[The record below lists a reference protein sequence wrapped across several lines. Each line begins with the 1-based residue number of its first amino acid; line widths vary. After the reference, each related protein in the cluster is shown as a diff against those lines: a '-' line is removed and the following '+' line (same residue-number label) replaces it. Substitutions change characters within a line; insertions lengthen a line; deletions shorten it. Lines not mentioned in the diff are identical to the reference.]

1 MGVENRFFWE
11 SIGVRLWKL
20 RKDIELSST
29 MNWWT
34 VNDLYM
40 HFAGKDQAIGVTTLY
55 RHLQRMIGEGIVS
68 KYAVGTTG
76 AACFEYVGGNES
88 GETANAYHCKC
99 EGCGKLIHVYCDKI
113 MDIEK
118 HLEEEHGFEVDPFRT
133 VFYGLCGDCMSEAS
147 DK

>member
-1 MGVENRFFWE
+1 MEAKKRYRTKQYDELVEYIS
-11 SIGVRLWKL
+11 SIPGQHF
-20 RKDIELSST
+20 
-29 MNWWT
+29 T
-34 VNDLYM
+34 VNELYM

-118 HLEEEHGFEVDPFRT
+118 HLEEEHGFKVDPFRT
-133 VFYGLCGDCMSEAS
+133 VFYGLCGGCMSEAS